1 MISTAPVRSTYAV
14 RGKPFPKDIAHK
26 VIRIMDEYT
35 RYLSP
40 YEMANSNNGIIDM
53 AKELGVKPKYMP
65 HFSGHDLSWFPHPD
79 EQKCGWLHPDGYVGI
94 TGQLSIKNPFPDE
107 TIIEWAE
114 MLEKV
119 LTTPEEQAAVDIV
132 VVYTDLEENFG
143 NKITVCDDDYKEYT
157 IPPEEAGKYIYT
169 QDDDFL
175 ACEVDRVAYWR
186 SNHDVSDF
194 FYENIKG
201 EVKNTGYYRLNTKI
215 LQNFN
220 KSAAQF
226 DSDPL
231 PVEKPTKSVAL
242 FYTLS
247 Y

>member
-1 MISTAPVRSTYAV
+1 MISQRQYIDIGNIITA
-14 RGKPFPKDIAHK
+14 
-26 VIRIMDEYT
+26 
-35 RYLSP
+35 
-40 YEMANSNNGIIDM
+40 
-53 AKELGVKPKYMP
+53 
-65 HFSGHDLSWFPHPD
+65 
-79 EQKCGWLHPDGYVGI
+79 
-94 TGQLSIKNPFPDE
+94 
-107 TIIEWAE
+107 
-114 MLEKV
+114 
-119 LTTPEEQAAVDIV
+119 
-132 VVYTDLEENFG
+132 
-143 NKITVCDDDYKEYT
+143 CDDDYKEYT
-157 IPPEEAGKYIYT
+157 IPHEEAGKYIYT
-169 QDDDFL
+169 QDDDYL

-226 DSDPL
+226 DSEPL

>member
-1 MISTAPVRSTYAV
+1 MGLDIYILRAR
-14 RGKPFPKDIAHK
+14 KPKKIKEGTLFNSSDLYREDILFES
-26 VIRIMDEYT
+26 MDKEN
-35 RYLSP
+35 LDL
-40 YEMANSNNGIIDM
+40 I
-53 AKELGVKPKYMP
+53 KELIPYGIRVKVKQEYVNKEGVLKY
-65 HFSGHDLSWFPHPD
+65 L
-79 EQKCGWLHPDGYVGI
+79 GI
-94 TGQLSIKNPFPDE
+94 SSCRYAYID
-107 TIIEWAE
+107 
-114 MLEKV
+114 V
-119 LTTPEEQAAVDIV
+119 
-132 VVYTDLEENFG
+132 G

-194 FYENIKG
+194 LYENIKG

-220 KSAAQF
+220 KSTAQF

>member
-1 MISTAPVRSTYAV
+1 
-14 RGKPFPKDIAHK
+14 
-26 VIRIMDEYT
+26 MDKEN
-35 RYLSP
+35 LDL
-40 YEMANSNNGIIDM
+40 I
-53 AKELGVKPKYMP
+53 KELIPYGIKVKVKQEYVNKEGVLKY
-65 HFSGHDLSWFPHPD
+65 L
-79 EQKCGWLHPDGYVGI
+79 GI
-94 TGQLSIKNPFPDE
+94 RSCRYAYID
-107 TIIEWAE
+107 
-114 MLEKV
+114 V
-119 LTTPEEQAAVDIV
+119 
-132 VVYTDLEENFG
+132 G
-143 NKITVCDDDYKEYT
+143 NKITACDDDYKEYT

-226 DSDPL
+226 DSEPL

>member
-1 MISTAPVRSTYAV
+1 MGICSCRYA
-14 RGKPFPKDIAHK
+14 
-26 VIRIMDEYT
+26 Y
-35 RYLSP
+35 
-40 YEMANSNNGIIDM
+40 ID
-53 AKELGVKPKYMP
+53 V
-65 HFSGHDLSWFPHPD
+65 
-79 EQKCGWLHPDGYVGI
+79 
-94 TGQLSIKNPFPDE
+94 
-107 TIIEWAE
+107 
-114 MLEKV
+114 
-119 LTTPEEQAAVDIV
+119 
-132 VVYTDLEENFG
+132 G